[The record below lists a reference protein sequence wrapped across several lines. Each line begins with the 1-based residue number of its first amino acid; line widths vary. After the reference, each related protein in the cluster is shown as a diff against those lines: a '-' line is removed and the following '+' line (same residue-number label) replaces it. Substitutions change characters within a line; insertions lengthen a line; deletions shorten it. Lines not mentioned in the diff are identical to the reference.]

1 MLLMLDYGI
10 FYEFIPVDG
19 TDEDVVPLAGVSLYT
34 NYALVITTN
43 GGLWRYKLG
52 DVIKFTSV
60 DPYRI
65 QVVGRT
71 KHFINAFGEELV
83 IENADRALSKA
94 AQALGVHIV
103 DYTAAPIFMKEKS
116 SGAHQWLIEFDCP
129 PENMERFTSLLDET
143 LREVNSDYD
152 AKRYKDM
159 TMRLPEIVIAKP
171 KLFYNWLSENKK
183 LGGQHKVPRLSNNR
197 DLMEELLNFNAKKPL

>member
-1 MLLMLDYGI
+1 M
-10 FYEFIPVDG
+10 
-19 TDEDVVPLAGVSLYT
+19 
-34 NYALVITTN
+34 ITTN

-60 DPYRI
+60 APYRI

-71 KHFINAFGEELV
+71 KHFINAFGEELMV
-83 IENADRALSKA
+83 ENADFALSKA
-94 AQALGVHIV
+94 AQALGVHII
-103 DYTAAPIFMKEKS
+103 DFTAAPIFMKGKT
-116 SGAHQWLIEFDCP
+116 SGAHQWLIEFDSQ

-152 AKRYKDM
+152 AKRYKNL
-159 TMRLPEIVIAKP
+159 TMRLPEIVIAQP

-197 DLMEELLNFNAKKPL
+197 DLMEELLAFNAKKPL